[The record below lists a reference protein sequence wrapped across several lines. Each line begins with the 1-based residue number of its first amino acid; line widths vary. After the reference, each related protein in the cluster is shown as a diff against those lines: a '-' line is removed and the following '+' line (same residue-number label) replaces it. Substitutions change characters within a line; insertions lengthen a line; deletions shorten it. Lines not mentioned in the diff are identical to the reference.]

1 MEEIDRLLLLS
12 VALNTVQLEL
22 LDKLEEH
29 GYIYAYNLKYNGRKY
44 QNSLMKTN
52 KDLYANMP
60 ETAQIGYF
68 NAIREIEN
76 KINNIDYAG
85 STETNL

>member
-1 MEEIDRLLLLS
+1 MNDKTILKS
-12 VALNTVQLEL
+12 VALLTVLLETIDEL
-22 LDKLEEH
+22 EKNQYFYKKNLKFKGNNFRKALEEN
-29 GYIYAYNLKYNGRKY
+29 IRE
-44 QNSLMKTN
+44 
-52 KDLYANMP
+52 LYENMP

-85 STETNL
+85 TTE